1 MLPIQDMKKRLRDQ
15 LKFLKRS
22 AEAFD
27 AGCTEEAVRIATVL
41 RVIFHQTSQSTS
53 LLTHLNA
60 ANIRIRSKR
69 VPENSTGAMLQYGWS
84 LARMRMS
91 VSPAMAVLVPIVEPE
106 DSDTMVKWDVWWKA
120 SFAALD
126 GINYS
131 RCGVALCAANKD
143 GGTHVDK
150 RLPAAYAK
158 IRAAGAFGTLHDS
171 QGDRDIE
178 EAHYVFLRTM
188 ACEVLHSPELLELAG

>member
-27 AGCTEEAVRIATVL
+27 AGCAAEAVRIATVL
-41 RVIFHQTSQSTS
+41 RVIFHQKGKSTS

-60 ANIRIRSKR
+60 TNIRIRSSKS
-69 VPENSTGAMLQYGWS
+69 VPESSTGAVLLQGWS
-84 LARMRMS
+84 LATMRMY
-91 VSPAMAVLVPIVEPE
+91 VSPSRVVLDPIIEP
-106 DSDTMVKWDVWWKA
+106 DDRDTMVKWDAWWKA
-120 SFAALD
+120 SFAAAN
-126 GINYS
+126 GINCR
-131 RCGVALCAANKD
+131 RCDLILWVANYD
-143 GGTHVDK
+143 GGAHVDE
-150 RLPAAYAK
+150 LPERFARF
-158 IRAAGAFGTLHDS
+158 RAVGAFGTFLDS
-171 QGDRDIE
+171 RGVRDIE